1 MTVSTERRRGRAL
14 APALVRSRRRGRT
27 LKAQRARAGRA
38 FAAPAAVIVGLFF
51 LVPLG
56 LSAWIS
62 LRHWQLLGGEHTFN
76 APRELQ
82 GGRRPAVH
90 AGRRLHA
97 EVHAITTVV
106 LSARRLRTG
115 AAGAGVAPPARALS
129 HHLLPAAAIGL
140 AASSLIFYALYN
152 ETHGPLN
159 GILRAT
165 HVSGSINWIGTPNNA
180 LLSTVLMVTWRFA
193 GFYMLIILTG
203 LQAIPRDVYEAAR
216 VDGAGWWR
224 TLRSITLPLL
234 RPTLALMLILSVTG
248 SILAFDQFYILTNG
262 GPDNSTVT
270 VVLAIYSPG
279 LCPLRPRQGGRALDD
294 RARAA
299 ARPEPDPVPH
309 PARPGGRAMSLGTSE
324 RAHRRVLRGFHRA
337 RGGLPVPRGVDGV
350 VVDPWP
356 AGDRGRRRRRL
367 RQRTAASSTTARASR
382 ATSSTA

>member
-1 MTVSTERRRGRAL
+1 MTVSTGRRRGGAL

-38 FAAPAAVIVGLFF
+38 FAAPAAVIVALFF

-76 APRELQ
+76 APQ
-82 GGRRPAVH
+82 NFKAVDDPLFTQ
-90 AGRRLHA
+90 AVVFTLKYT
-97 EVHAITTVV
+97 AITTVV
-106 LSARRLRTG
+106 LSLIAFALALLAQESRRLRGLFRTTYF
-115 AAGAGVAPPARALS
+115 
-129 HHLLPAAAIGL
+129 LPAAIGL

-159 GILRAT
+159 GMLRAT
-165 HVSGSINWIGTPNNA
+165 HLSGSIDWIGTPNNA
-180 LLSTVLMVTWRFA
+180 LLSTVLMITWRFA

-270 VVLAIYSPG
+270 VVLAIYRQAFFLFDLGKAAALSMIV
-279 LCPLRPRQGGRALDD
+279 LVLLLALNLIQFRILRPSAD
-294 RARAA
+294 
-299 ARPEPDPVPH
+299 
-309 PARPGGRAMSLGTSE
+309 E
-324 RAHRRVLRGFHRA
+324 R
-337 RGGLPVPRGVDGV
+337 
-350 VVDPWP
+350 
-356 AGDRGRRRRRL
+356 
-367 RQRTAASSTTARASR
+367 
-382 ATSSTA
+382 